1 MENLIKLNDKD
12 KDKIYKG
19 QLIWKNTIFGKRD
32 YKNTPFI
39 TPTNQKNWGSQVF
52 FLDKIKIIN
61 NLIELKKP
69 QNVIQSEKKNCLLC
83 DKQNISNKLFI
94 LDNYIWDEDIIH
106 YIGEHNIKPN
116 NNFLDFIF
124 DLDINSCF
132 CINLNGELL
141 KNNNHKYLKL
151 EKNQI
156 MILDALMKH
165 GGYTKKYY
173 DINDKKISRYSEHA
187 GFLEISDKLL
197 QEIVVSGNTIRIDKG
212 DEEIYLPGDMPNSF
226 NYYYIFHT
234 HPPTPKPGG
243 RAIDGIIYEFPSI
256 GDIFYFIEHHN
267 NGKIIGSIVMTS
279 EGLYNIRKKNMSNDK
294 IQIDEN
300 KFYNDVRKILHETNK
315 NSIKFFGTKFNTYKF
330 YSEISQEKKFI
341 NKINDV
347 LNLYDLHI
355 DFFSRTKDF
364 KNKWIV
370 DSVYLPIY
378 DK

>member
-1 MENLIKLNDKD
+1 MENSIKFN
-12 KDKIYKG
+12 DKIYKG
-19 QLIWKNTIFGKRD
+19 QLIWKNTIFGKKD
-32 YKNTPFI
+32 YKNKLFVSPA
-39 TPTNQKNWGSQVF
+39 NQKNWGSQFF
-52 FLDKIKIIN
+52 FLDKIAKVN
-61 NLIELKKP
+61 NLIELKK
-69 QNVIQSEKKNCLLC
+69 QNNVIHGEKKNCLLC
-83 DKQNISNKLFI
+83 EKQNISDKLFA
-94 LDNYIWDEDIIH
+94 LDNYIWNEDIIH
-106 YIGEHNIKPN
+106 YVKEHNIKPSDK
-116 NNFLDFIF
+116 FLDFIF
-124 DLDINSCF
+124 DLDIDSFFNVK
-132 CINLNGELL
+132 LNGRLL
-141 KNNNHKYLKL
+141 KNDNEHKYLKI

-165 GGYTKKYY
+165 GGYAKKYY
-173 DINDKKISRYSEHA
+173 DMNDKKISRYSEHA

-197 QEIVVSGNTIRIDKG
+197 QEIVVSGNTIRVDKG

-226 NYYYIFHT
+226 DYYYVFHT

-256 GDIFYFIEHHN
+256 GDMFYFIDHFN

-279 EGLYNIRKKNMSNDK
+279 EGLYNIRKKDMSKKK
-294 IQIDEN
+294 IKIDEN
-300 KFYNDVRKILHETNK
+300 KFYNDVRKIIHETNK
-315 NSIKFFGTKFNTYKF
+315 NSINLFGTKFNTYEF
-330 YSEISQEKKFI
+330 YSIIAQEKKFI
-341 NKINDV
+341 NKINEI